1 MLKVSTAVGAA
12 TATLGPAACD
22 AAAAWAA
29 IVGEAASS
37 RPAARAVPVSHLLT
51 VRNSTCLPVRHAEA
65 YANPWRRRPGSRRP
79 LPWQHCS
86 VLHSPFS
93 GETTPRSLRR
103 TAQKGRAGYHDH
115 LLEMRQARAS
125 LGMPA

>member
-22 AAAAWAA
+22 AAAAWPA

-51 VRNSTCLPVRHAEA
+51 VRNSACLPVRHAEA
-65 YANPWRRRPGSRRP
+65 YANLWRRPGSCRP

-93 GETTPRSLRR
+93 GETTPRSFRR
-103 TAQKGRAGYHDH
+103 TARKGRAGHHDH

-125 LGMPA
+125 FGTPA